1 MSNSE
6 IVQLFLVI
14 VGLAFI
20 AFEVITNMNDV
31 EDDTTNIILYQATL
45 KKMLFIPFAIG
56 AIAGHLFLGTTSKIF
71 PSYKII
77 TPLDNELLV
86 ILGLVFIS
94 ALLFLFSK
102 RIKTR
107 SREFLTILLL
117 AGLLYGHFFWSMND

>member
-45 KKMLFIPFAIG
+45 KRMLFIPFAIG

-77 TPLDNELLV
+77 NPLDNEL
-86 ILGLVFIS
+86 LVFIS

-102 RIKTR
+102 KIITR

-117 AGLLYGHFFWSMND
+117 VGLLYGHFFWSMND

>member
-14 VGLAFI
+14 VGLAFV

-31 EDDTTNIILYQATL
+31 ADDTTNIILYQATL
-45 KKMLFIPFAIG
+45 KMLFIPFAIG

-77 TPLDNELLV
+77 TL
-86 ILGLVFIS
+86 
-94 ALLFLFSK
+94 
-102 RIKTR
+102 
-107 SREFLTILLL
+107 
-117 AGLLYGHFFWSMND
+117 

>member
-45 KKMLFIPFAIG
+45 KRMLFIPFAIG

-71 PSYKII
+71 PSYQII
-77 TPLDNELLV
+77 NPLDNEL
-86 ILGLVFIS
+86 LVFIS

-102 RIKTR
+102 KIITR

-117 AGLLYGHFFWSMND
+117 VGLLYGHFFWSMND